1 MVDFQRAPNS
11 QGFDS
16 LYKVL
21 PTECNHI
28 PVLLVVEGFGNPT
41 PVVVVGGDQGGLFKF
56 WIVRLP
62 FFQGGEFEV
71 VLDALAVE
79 FGELVVEF
87 GLAQQ
92 FLEGEVGIGFDL
104 VGQHEAG
111 FLDALDAQFVI
122 KGGAHVQIVRF
133 IIEGVFIFGSAN
145 RIQLITPPAH

>member
-1 MVDFQRAPNS
+1 LVDFQRAPNS
-11 QGFDS
+11 QGFDG
-16 LYKVL
+16 LDKVL
-21 PTECNHI
+21 PAECNHI
-28 PVLLVVEGFGNPT
+28 SVFFVIERFGNPT
-41 PVVVVGGDQGGLFKF
+41 PVVVVGGDQSGLFELR
-56 WIVRLP
+56 IVGFP
-62 FFQGGEFEV
+62 FFQSGKFEI

-79 FGELVVEF
+79 FGELIVEF

-92 FLEGEVGIGFDL
+92 FLEGEVGIGLDL

-122 KGGAHVQIVRF
+122 KGGAHVQIVGF